1 MTRPDTARTRL
12 ALDHQ
17 LTPDALDAIA
27 WNHRALIEFD
37 SARGVKVVT
46 LDGVAWWAE
55 LADEAVA
62 SS

>member
-1 MTRPDTARTRL
+1 MRSDTARTRL
-12 ALDHQ
+12 APSRQ
-17 LTPDALDAIA
+17 LTPDALDAVA
-27 WNHRALIEFD
+27 WNHSALIEYD

-62 SS
+62 